1 MNNIVGISFDNSNR
15 IEYFYTNDLNLK
27 KNLTVIV
34 ETDNGLKFGKIVTEI
49 HPIEKKNLKKKL
61 NKVIRIASKQD
72 YQTYQKNKK
81 DAKEALKKCKSLVK
95 EYGLDMNVLEAS
107 YTHDREQLLFKFT
120 SDTRVDFR
128 DLARELAAIYHTRIE
143 LRQIGVRDKAK
154 EIGGIG
160 PCGQPLCCARYLN
173 EFDSVSIG
181 MAKNQNLAL
190 NPTKIN
196 GLCGRLLCCLKYEDK
211 TYTDCRKNCPKLGE
225 TVKTSSGKEGQVVEL
240 DVLNGKYKVETKL
253 GIEEEQVGSIE

>member
-81 DAKEALKKCKSLVK
+81 DAKEALKKCKSLIK

-160 PCGQPLCCARYLN
+160 PCGQPLCCARY
-173 EFDSVSIG
+173 
-181 MAKNQNLAL
+181 
-190 NPTKIN
+190 IN

-211 TYTDCRKNCPKLGE
+211 AYTDCRKNCPKLGE